1 MPELDSDFWDEL
13 FEFIK
18 SDRVVPI
25 LGPELLQVD
34 VDGVQRP
41 YLAEVADRLADRLR
55 IGRSDGAD
63 NALDDVARRYI
74 ESGGKRAEIFKKIHL
89 IVNEMSVV
97 TPVALKKLARI
108 EHFRLYVSLSFDTLL
123 VRALNEERFG
133 GEARTSHLAYALNRA
148 DDLPTEMVRLP
159 TPVVYSLFGRH
170 TVAPDYVVTEED
182 TLEFVSSLQSD
193 HRRPQLLFDELER
206 CNLLLLGCSMP
217 DWLARFFIRTAKSRP
232 LSLNRDEWEYW
243 VNPNMEADK
252 SLVLFLDRFSK
263 STKRIAVDPLTF
275 IDQMEHAWSARYRTP
290 RASDV
295 GADTITPAQTEAQSD
310 TPAVFISYAR
320 QDAHVAQALNAALC
334 EAGIEVWFDQQRLE
348 GGDLYETRIRTS
360 IDKCTLFVPLVSRHT
375 EQRTEGFFRRE
386 WRWADIRRQGI
397 ADAIP
402 FIVPIGIDIADPN
415 RALVP
420 ESFKSVHWI
429 PLADRS
435 PEGTEVQR
443 IRTLIREHVKRR
455 QTN

>member
-1 MPELDSDFWDEL
+1 MPDLDSDFWDEL
-13 FEFIK
+13 FAFIK

-25 LGPELLQVD
+25 LGPELLQVE
-34 VDGVQRP
+34 VDGVRRP

-55 IGRSDGAD
+55 IGRPVGAD
-63 NALDDVARRYI
+63 NSLDDVARRYI
-74 ESGGKRAEIFKKIHL
+74 DSGGKRAEIFKKIHL
-89 IVNEMSVV
+89 IVNELSVV

-123 VRALNEERFG
+123 VRAINEERFRG
-133 GEARTSHLAYALNRA
+133 KALTSHLAYALNRA
-148 DDLPTEMVRLP
+148 DDLPTELARLQ

-182 TLEFVSSLQSD
+182 TLEFVSSLQSEN
-193 HRRPQLLFDELER
+193 RRPQLLFDELER
-206 CNLLLLGCSMP
+206 CNLLLLGCSLP

-232 LSLNRDEWEYW
+232 LSMNRDEWEYW
-243 VNPNMEADK
+243 VNPKIDADK

-275 IDQMEHAWSARYRTP
+275 IDQMEHEWSARYLVP
-290 RASDV
+290 RASV
-295 GADTITPAQTEAQSD
+295 GADAIDPVQTAAQSD
-310 TPAVFISYAR
+310 SPAVFISYAR
-320 QDAHVAQALNAALC
+320 QDTHVAQQLNAALC
-334 EAGIEVWFDQQRLE
+334 DAGIEVWFDQQRLE
-348 GGDLYETRIRTS
+348 GGDLYETRIRNS

-375 EQRTEGFFRRE
+375 ELRAEGFFRRE

-435 PEGTEVQR
+435 PESTEVQR